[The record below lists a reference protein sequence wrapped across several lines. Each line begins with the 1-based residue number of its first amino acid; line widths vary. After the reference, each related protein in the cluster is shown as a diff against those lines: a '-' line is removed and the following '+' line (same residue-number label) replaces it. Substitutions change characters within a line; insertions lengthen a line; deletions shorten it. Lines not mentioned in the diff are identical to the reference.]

1 MESSESGSGDH
12 GTLPY
17 RFDDIVVDLAARTLL
32 RGGVPHPVEPKS
44 FAVLQVLLD
53 HHGELVTRDEL
64 LDKVWGHRHV
74 TPGVLTRAVVQL
86 RHALGDDSH
95 DPRYIQTRHSLG
107 YCFIGKLE
115 PMAAT
120 EAADSP
126 APAAIEPGDAGTP
139 VPGGEDARLPVS
151 GRERWPS
158 RRLLGWLA
166 GVVSAVLAVSVLW
179 SVLRGGR
186 GPPLT
191 EASVAVLPFSSLSEQ
206 ADDDY
211 FAAGLSEEIRDALAG
226 VAGLRVAAPVSIA
239 VLHEAGDIRAL
250 GARLG
255 VATVLEASVRRE
267 ASRLRITARL
277 SDTRTGATLWS
288 QTYDRELEDVFQV
301 QADIAGRVVQ
311 TLLGT
316 LPGDALRRRLA
327 PTQDEAAFDAY
338 LQGRHLMHD
347 AIGSGNADAAIHQFD
362 QALARDGGFAR
373 AQANICRTE
382 IWQFQNSRS
391 ADAFH
396 RASEACLRAAQM
408 DPSLAEV
415 DLAQGDLY
423 RVQGDLA
430 RAMTFYLKAVRS
442 PATSAPAHVGMAKV
456 YAAQGKRDLALGQFR
471 EALESS
477 PGDPRVYAEIGDQQS
492 LDGHLP
498 QAVVSYRMAVALQ
511 PEDAKH
517 WSVLGVLAMEAGD
530 NDEAARALQRAVTLS
545 PDATSLTNLGLLKYQ
560 TGDYRAAVELQRRA
574 IQAAPDDF
582 MIWAN
587 LGQALAAVPASA
599 ASSKEAYR
607 QAALRA
613 EPYVRLKP
621 DDARASA
628 ALGLYRAILGDA
640 AGARELV
647 ERSEAMASQQGQVA
661 LINAQTLGLLGDL
674 ESARQRLAR
683 ARSAGIAESLI
694 ASNLTLRRLGLL
706 PAETP
711 GATSS
716 APGQPPQASQ
726 GTDPVAAGTV
736 AGSRDK
742 GSR

>member
-1 MESSESGSGDH
+1 MESSESGSGDQ
-12 GTLPY
+12 GMLPY

-32 RGGVPHPVEPKS
+32 RGGVPQPVEPKS

-74 TPGVLTRAVVQL
+74 TPGVLTRAVAQL
-86 RHALGDDSH
+86 RHVLGDDSH

-115 PMAAT
+115 PAT
-120 EAADSP
+120 AEAAEP
-126 APAAIEPGDAGTP
+126 AAPAAVERGEAVTPGPGWDA
-139 VPGGEDARLPVS
+139 ALLPAP
-151 GRERWPS
+151 GREHWPS

-166 GVVSAVLAVSVLW
+166 GVVSAVLAVSALW
-179 SVLRGGR
+179 SVLRGSR
-186 GPPLT
+186 GPPLP
-191 EASVAVLPFSSLSEQ
+191 EPSVAVLPFSSLSEQ

-716 APGQPPQASQ
+716 ALGQPPQASQ